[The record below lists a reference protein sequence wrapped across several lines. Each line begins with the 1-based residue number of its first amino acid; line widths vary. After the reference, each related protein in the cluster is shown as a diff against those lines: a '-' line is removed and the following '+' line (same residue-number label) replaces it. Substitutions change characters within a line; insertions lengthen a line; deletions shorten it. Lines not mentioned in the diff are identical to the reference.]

1 MIATNQIYQ
10 GDCLEVMQRIDDGA
24 VDMVLCDLPYG
35 TTDSH
40 WDSLIDLGQLWQHYQ
55 RVIKHRGAI
64 VLTAVQPFTTTLIN
78 SNPEWFKY
86 EWIWH
91 KTMATDFLNGRNKPL
106 KAHENILV
114 FSSGTVANKSPN
126 LMVYNPQIENA
137 PTWRKVQRSDPRRDS
152 WDVKGRKPFKLGV
165 VRGNE
170 GRLPRSV
177 ITFSNG
183 NAHQKNI
190 HNTQKP
196 VALFSYLIR
205 TYTNPGDLVL
215 DPTAGS
221 GTTAIAAIETGRNWI
236 CIEKDEGYYEATRR
250 RIEERLKQPFLPGID
265 EAVEK
270 PVQLGFEA

>member
-1 MIATNQIYQ
+1 
-10 GDCLEVMQRIDDGA
+10 
-24 VDMVLCDLPYG
+24 MVLCDLPYG

-40 WDSLIDLGQLWQHYQ
+40 WDSLIDLEQLWSQYQ

-114 FSSGTVANKSPN
+114 FSNGTVANKSPN
-126 LMVYNPQIENA
+126 LMIYNPQIENA
-137 PTWRKVQRSDPRRDS
+137 PAWRKVQRSDPRRDG
-152 WDVKGRKPFKLGV
+152 WGRKGRKPFKLDI
-165 VRGNE
+165 VRGNK

-183 NAHQKNI
+183 NSHQKNI

-196 VALFSYLIR
+196 VALFAYLIN
-205 TYTNPGDLVL
+205 TYTNPGGLVL
-215 DPTAGS
+215 DNTAGS
-221 GTTAIAAIETGRNWI
+221 GTTAIAAIQAGRNWL
-236 CIEKDEGYYEATRR
+236 CIEKDAEIYQAASN
-250 RIEERLKQPFLPGID
+250 RIAKAMGQPFNPAARAG
-265 EAVEK
+265 K
-270 PVQLGFEA
+270 PNNGLHATDQLSLFTQD